1 MDHYRAL
8 FRFVFVDEYQDI
20 NHAQYRLVRLLSPHG
35 DNLCVIGDPDQAIY
49 GFRGADSRYFLR
61 FKNDYPEAEIVCL
74 EQNYRSSETI
84 LNASTS
90 LINQNRPP
98 RENPLWSGISGE
110 SFLSVAAYPT
120 DRAEAESIVHT
131 IEQLMGGTSHF
142 SLDSGRVDGAGDP
155 EIRSFSDFAVFYRLH
170 SQGEVLEEAFERSG
184 LPFRRIGG
192 EALAKHPRARQVLE
206 LLVKR
211 RGEVGI
217 PYAQSDRSGTAPE
230 GARADNSLV
239 EIVTE
244 IIESLGFDPE
254 EETMKAL
261 MRQAEVGA
269 GDTAEF
275 LAQMA
280 LKSDLDALD
289 PRAERV
295 TLMTLHASKGLE
307 FPVVFIVG
315 CEANLLPY
323 RPEGRPPSPEEEE
336 RRLFYVGLTRSR
348 EKIFLTRA
356 HRRTLFG
363 RTRVQEPSPFLKEIE
378 DHLRQVTVSPRKPLS
393 EKNRTQLNLF

>member
-1 MDHYRAL
+1 
-8 FRFVFVDEYQDI
+8 
-20 NHAQYRLVRLLSPHG
+20 
-35 DNLCVIGDPDQAIY
+35 
-49 GFRGADSRYFLR
+49 
-61 FKNDYPEAEIVCL
+61 
-74 EQNYRSSETI
+74 
-84 LNASTS
+84 
-90 LINQNRPP
+90 
-98 RENPLWSGISGE
+98 
-110 SFLSVAAYPT
+110 
-120 DRAEAESIVHT
+120 
-131 IEQLMGGTSHF
+131 
-142 SLDSGRVDGAGDP
+142 
-155 EIRSFSDFAVFYRLH
+155 
-170 SQGEVLEEAFERSG
+170 
-184 LPFRRIGG
+184 
-192 EALAKHPRARQVLE
+192 
-206 LLVKR
+206 
-211 RGEVGI
+211 
-217 PYAQSDRSGTAPE
+217 
-230 GARADNSLV
+230 
-239 EIVTE
+239 
-244 IIESLGFDPE
+244 
-254 EETMKAL
+254 